1 MSDILQPKKVE
12 MPDGTTRSYHA
23 ETIDDLKKQ
32 VSISIGV
39 EEDEVALITQ
49 DGRPVRDS
57 EETTE
62 TSLRVIPKPKWG

>member
-12 MPDGTTRSYHA
+12 MPDGTTRAYHA
-23 ETIDDLKKQ
+23 ETMEDLKKQ
-32 VSISIGV
+32 VSVTIGV

-49 DGRPVRDS
+49 DGRPVRDT
-57 EETTE
+57 EETIE